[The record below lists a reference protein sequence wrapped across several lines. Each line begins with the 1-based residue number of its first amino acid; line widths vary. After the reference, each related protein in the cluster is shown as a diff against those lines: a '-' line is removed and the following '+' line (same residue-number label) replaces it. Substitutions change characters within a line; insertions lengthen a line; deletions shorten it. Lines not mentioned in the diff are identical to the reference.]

1 MPKVSKRYTELAAKV
16 ADRAYAPLE
25 AIELVKANANAKFDE
40 TIEAHVRLGID
51 PKYTDQQLR
60 TTVALPHGTGQSIRI
75 AVIARGEAV
84 AAAKAAGA
92 DLAGDD
98 DLVEEIAKGQSDF
111 DLLIAT
117 PDMMP
122 KVAKLGRVLG
132 PRGLMPNPKAGTV
145 TTDLAGAIAEFKA
158 GKLEFR
164 ADRTGIV
171 HVRFGKASFDAAKLL
186 DNLKALQ
193 ETIDRNKPS
202 GAKGRYW
209 RSLYVTS
216 TMGPS
221 VQVKTSEL
229 PPAGDQ
235 GDWRYQAL
243 ITLNVPRQVSRITHL
258 RRYPLRA
265 NPCRTVFLLGATRNL
280 NAIME
285 ALRLRSPVMPIS
297 ELGLDSLGAME
308 LCIHLEL
315 EHGLHVT
322 PADLVMMRSTEQLLA
337 MLRQQAVHSRA

>member
-1 MPKVSKRYTELAAKV
+1 MTKVSKRFTALAAKV
-16 ADRAYAPLE
+16 EDRAYEPLE
-25 AIELVKANANAKFDE
+25 ALELVKDNATARFDE

-60 TTVALPHGTGQSIRI
+60 TTVALPNGTGQTVRI
-75 AVIARGEAV
+75 AVIARGEKV
-84 AAAKAAGA
+84 AEAKAAGA

-98 DLVEEIAKGQSDF
+98 ELVEQIAGGAIDF

-145 TTDLAGAIAEFKA
+145 TTDLAGAISEFKA

-171 HVRFGKASFDAAKLL
+171 HVRFGKASFDVAKLL

-221 VQVKTSEL
+221 VQVDFS
-229 PPAGDQ
+229 
-235 GDWRYQAL
+235 AL
-243 ITLNVPRQVSRITHL
+243 QDIKQE
-258 RRYPLRA
+258 
-265 NPCRTVFLLGATRNL
+265 G
-280 NAIME
+280 
-285 ALRLRSPVMPIS
+285 
-297 ELGLDSLGAME
+297 
-308 LCIHLEL
+308 
-315 EHGLHVT
+315 
-322 PADLVMMRSTEQLLA
+322 
-337 MLRQQAVHSRA
+337 

>member
-1 MPKVSKRYTELAAKV
+1 MPKLSKRYSAAVGKV
-16 ADRAYAPLE
+16 EERVYAPQD
-25 AIELVKANANAKFDE
+25 AVDLVKANATAKFDE
-40 TIEAHVRLGID
+40 TVEAHARLGID

-75 AVIARGEAV
+75 AVIARGEKV
-84 AAAKAAGA
+84 AEAKAAGA

-98 DLVEEIAKGQSDF
+98 DLVETISKGEMEF

-145 TTDLAGAIAEFKA
+145 TTDLASAISEFKA

-209 RSLYVTS
+209 KSLYITS

-221 VQVKTSEL
+221 VEVDVS
-229 PPAGDQ
+229 
-235 GDWRYQAL
+235 AL
-243 ITLNVPRQVSRITHL
+243 QDIKQE
-258 RRYPLRA
+258 
-265 NPCRTVFLLGATRNL
+265 G
-280 NAIME
+280 
-285 ALRLRSPVMPIS
+285 
-297 ELGLDSLGAME
+297 
-308 LCIHLEL
+308 
-315 EHGLHVT
+315 
-322 PADLVMMRSTEQLLA
+322 
-337 MLRQQAVHSRA
+337 

>member
-1 MPKVSKRYTELAAKV
+1 MPKLSKRLAGLASKIE
-16 ADRAYAPLE
+16 DRAYGPLE
-25 AIELVKANANAKFDE
+25 AIALVKDNANAKFDE
-40 TIEAHVRLGID
+40 TMEAHVRLGID

-60 TTVALPHGTGQSIRI
+60 TTVALPNGTGQSVRI
-75 AVIARGEAV
+75 AVVTSGEKV

-92 DLAGDD
+92 ELAGDE
-98 DLVEEIAKGQSDF
+98 DLVEAISKGEMNF

-145 TTDLAGAIAEFKA
+145 TTDLASAIQEFKA

-171 HVRFGKASFDAAKLL
+171 HVRFGKASFTAEALL
-186 DNLKALQ
+186 ENLKTLQ

-209 RSLYVTS
+209 KSLYVTS

-221 VQVKTSEL
+221 VEVDFS
-229 PPAGDQ
+229 
-235 GDWRYQAL
+235 AL
-243 ITLNVPRQVSRITHL
+243 QEIGQES
-258 RRYPLRA
+258 
-265 NPCRTVFLLGATRNL
+265 
-280 NAIME
+280 
-285 ALRLRSPVMPIS
+285 
-297 ELGLDSLGAME
+297 
-308 LCIHLEL
+308 
-315 EHGLHVT
+315 
-322 PADLVMMRSTEQLLA
+322 
-337 MLRQQAVHSRA
+337 